1 VAVSAAKVLLFGL
14 VGLIVGELVTLWQD
28 GASPLLSAALSVL
41 AGSIPLIGE
50 YLKNDGGDRSERTP
64 AGNARGAG
72 RMPPQPPVR
81 HPGPRLGVLVGWL
94 VGLVLV
100 VGGAAYGISY
110 GIGYVTG
117 DERVVEDRLAAP
129 ASGRA
134 GPLTISI
141 ESVGVTDHYTK
152 VTLTAV
158 NTSDTP
164 LTIPLF
170 GNCQLIDEFGTSLTP
185 KMSIGTG
192 EPISVPTGGIP
203 IRRTI
208 VFDGRPAPGASTLTV
223 SISTLFWQG
232 PGGPR
237 SLQVTDIGLVS
248 TRP

>member
-14 VGLIVGELVTLWQD
+14 AGLVVGELVTLWQD
-28 GASPLLSAALSVL
+28 GPSPLLSAALSVL
-41 AGSIPLIGE
+41 AGSVPLIGE
-50 YLKNDGGDRSERTP
+50 YLKNAGGDRSGRTRVGP
-64 AGNARGAG
+64 ARSAG
-72 RMPPQPPVR
+72 PMPPQPPVR
-81 HPGPRLGVLVGWL
+81 LAGPRLGVFAGWL

-117 DERVVEDRLAAP
+117 DERVVAERLAAP

-141 ESVGVTDHYTK
+141 ESIGITDHYTK

-158 NTSDTP
+158 NASDTP

-170 GNCQLIDEFGTSLTP
+170 GNCQLIDEFGTGLTP

-192 EPISVPTGGIP
+192 EPISVPTGGVP
-203 IRRTI
+203 IRTTI

-232 PGGPR
+232 PGDPR
-237 SLQVTDIGLVS
+237 SLQITDIDLVS
-248 TRP
+248 TTP